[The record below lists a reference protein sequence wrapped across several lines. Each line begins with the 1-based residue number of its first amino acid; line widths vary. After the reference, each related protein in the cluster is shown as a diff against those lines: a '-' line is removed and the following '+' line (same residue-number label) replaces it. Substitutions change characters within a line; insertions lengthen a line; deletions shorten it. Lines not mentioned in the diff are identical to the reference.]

1 MDPDDELRAA
11 VGFLTGGTRAG
22 RDAFRRTLIDRCFG
36 GMLPE
41 APAGELP
48 FLEPTPT
55 PEEHEAAGRFA
66 EADYVRG
73 RLARERGDPTAI
85 HIPVPRP
92 EDIAAFDAAAP
103 RDPSLPAIP
112 DTTADLPPT
121 PDRPLPPEPMGYAAW
136 VRDGNYGGTRLD
148 WTMYARRWRARHRPP
163 PPS

>member
-11 VGFLTGGTRAG
+11 LDRLTGGTRAG

-36 GMLPE
+36 GTLPK
-41 APAGELP
+41 PPPGEVP

-66 EADYVRG
+66 EADYMRQ
-73 RLARERGDPTAI
+73 RRDPTA
-85 HIPVPRP
+85 HPIPVPSP

-103 RDPSLPAIP
+103 RDPSRPAIP

-136 VRDGNYGGTRLD
+136 VRDGNYGGTRLE

-163 PPS
+163 PAS